1 MDVVTR
7 LMGLILAVV
16 GTQIS
21 FRGFTTPRAFSE
33 GATRPPPPSR

>member
-21 FRGFTTPRAFSE
+21 FRGFTTPRASSE
-33 GATRPPPPSR
+33 GSTHPSPPSR